1 MHDSNTDDI
10 HLTSAFPTSSTSS
23 SIDQQVDGQVSLL
36 PPVVIPPQIP
46 NDVLGDEVG
55 ASLPN
60 NNAINDNIQVDSL
73 TGITKKYSVILSLC
87 IDCDVYCINKH
98 LLMFL

>member
-1 MHDSNTDDI
+1 MHDSNTDEI
-10 HLTSAFPTSSTSS
+10 HLTTAFPTSSTSS

-36 PPVVIPPQIP
+36 PPVVIPPQIT
-46 NDVLGDEVG
+46 NDVPGDNVG

-73 TGITKKYSVILSLC
+73 TGINKIVHLFFPSKYC
-87 IDCDVYCINKH
+87 
-98 LLMFL
+98 LLHK

>member
-10 HLTSAFPTSSTSS
+10 HLTTAFPTSSTSS

-36 PPVVIPPQIP
+36 PPVVIPPQIT
-46 NDVLGDEVG
+46 NDVLGDDVG

-60 NNAINDNIQVDSL
+60 NNEINDNIQVDSL
-73 TGITKKYSVILSLC
+73 TGINKIIHLFSLD
-87 IDCDVYCINKH
+87 INVYCINNQ

>member
-1 MHDSNTDDI
+1 MDENSNSDTHDSNTDDI
-10 HLTSAFPTSSTSS
+10 HLTTSFPTSSTSS

-36 PPVVIPPQIP
+36 PPVVIPPQIT
-46 NDVLGDEVG
+46 NDVLGDDVG

-73 TGITKKYSVILSLC
+73 TGIKSHSVILFFW
-87 IDCDVYCINKH
+87 II
-98 LLMFL
+98 FLA

>member
-36 PPVVIPPQIP
+36 PPVVIPPQIT
-46 NDVLGDEVG
+46 NDVLGDDVG

-73 TGITKKYSVILSLC
+73 TGINQIIHLFSPFIG
-87 IDCDVYCINKH
+87 DVYCMNKQII
-98 LLMFL
+98 MFL

>member
-10 HLTSAFPTSSTSS
+10 HLTTAFPTSSTSS

-36 PPVVIPPQIP
+36 PPVVIPPQIT
-46 NDVLGDEVG
+46 NDVLGDDVG

-73 TGITKKYSVILSLC
+73 TGINKIIHLFSPSGY
-87 IDCDVYCINKH
+87 YCINKQII
-98 LLMFL
+98 MFL

>member
-10 HLTSAFPTSSTSS
+10 HLTTAFPTSITSS

-36 PPVVIPPQIP
+36 PPVVIPPQIT
-46 NDVLGDEVG
+46 NDVLGDDVG

-73 TGITKKYSVILSLC
+73 TGIKKSFIYSILL
-87 IDCDVYCINKH
+87 DNVYCMKKQII
-98 LLMFL
+98 MFL